1 MNTDLILEATG
12 AILGLLY
19 LWLEYKASIYLWF
32 VGIIMPA
39 IYIYIYYRG
48 GLYADFGI
56 NIYYLLAGIYGFIV
70 WSVAGRRKGVA
81 GSNSSVKELKISNI
95 SRKNLLYAVVA
106 ALFFWAVIYF
116 ILTRFTDSTVPV
128 ADSFTTAVSMVAMWL
143 LTRKYIEQWYAWS
156 MVNSVSCVLYIH
168 KDLYFTSVLYGIYF
182 VATILGYAKWK
193 KLMAQQQ

>member
-12 AILGLLY
+12 AVLGLLY

-39 IYIYIYYRG
+39 IYIYIYYKG

-56 NIYYLLAGIYGFIV
+56 NIYYLLAGIYGLVV

-106 ALFFWAVIYF
+106 ALVFWAVIYF

>member
-1 MNTDLILEATG
+1 MNIDLILEAAG
-12 AILGLLY
+12 AILGFIY

-39 IYIYIYYRG
+39 IYIYIYYKG

-56 NIYYLLAGIYGFIV
+56 NIYYLLAGIYGFVV
-70 WSVAGRRKGVA
+70 WSVAGKRKRVA

-95 SRKNLLYAVVA
+95 PRNKMIYSVIA
-106 ALFFWAVIYF
+106 ALVFWVLIYL
-116 ILTRFTDSTVPV
+116 ILTNFTDSTVPV

-156 MVNSVSCVLYIH
+156 MVNAVSCVLYIH
-168 KDLYFTSVLYGIYF
+168 KDLYFTSILYGVYF
-182 VATILGYAKWK
+182 IATILGYSKWK
-193 KLMAQQQ
+193 RMMTQK

>member
-12 AILGLLY
+12 AVLGLLY

-81 GSNSSVKELKISNI
+81 DSKSSVKELKISNI

-106 ALFFWAVIYF
+106 ALVFWAVIYF

>member
-81 GSNSSVKELKISNI
+81 DSKSSVKELKISNI

>member
-39 IYIYIYYRG
+39 IYIYIYYKG

-56 NIYYLLAGIYGFIV
+56 NIYYLLAGVYGFVV

-81 GSNSSVKELKISNI
+81 GSKSSVKELKISNI
-95 SRKNLLYAVVA
+95 SQKNLLYAVVA
-106 ALFFWAVIYF
+106 AFVFWAVIYF

-143 LTRKYIEQWYAWS
+143 LTRKYIEQWYVWS

-168 KDLYFTSVLYGIYF
+168 KDLYFTSLLYGIYF
-182 VATILGYAKWK
+182 VATIIGYAKWK
-193 KLMAQQQ
+193 KLMEQQQ